1 MRFTAKTE
9 TLHKVVEVLKEIGAK
24 EIDGFTS
31 NVAQDI
37 GEVLLKKAREMK
49 QAKDA
54 TSATKE
60 QMKETSKQISQG
72 KAWKNTPG

>member
-9 TLHKVVEVLKEIGAK
+9 TLYKVVEILKEIGAK

-37 GEVLLKKAREMK
+37 GEALLKKARQMK
-49 QAKDA
+49 QDKEASSAAKERA
-54 TSATKE
+54 RE
-60 QMKETSKQISQG
+60 QSKQISQG
-72 KAWKNTPG
+72 KAFKNPP